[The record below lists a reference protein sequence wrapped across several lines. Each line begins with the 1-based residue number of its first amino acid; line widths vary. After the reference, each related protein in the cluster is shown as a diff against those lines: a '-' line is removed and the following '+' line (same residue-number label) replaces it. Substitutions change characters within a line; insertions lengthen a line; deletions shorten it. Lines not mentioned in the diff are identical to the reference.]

1 MHRAQHL
8 SLVCYEDVMTGTWQ
22 SKEFPA
28 ARLGDSQ
35 PCEFLVLATQELFAG
50 KLKAMIDR
58 QHPRDLYDLFR
69 FTKSNLF
76 KDSKTLRRL
85 AVLFGS
91 TMDRDFRTYT
101 LDRVL
106 KVDAKQIDNL
116 LYPLLKADDRP
127 TAAEMLAATRP
138 LIESVLDHDRDAAY
152 LAAMGEG
159 KYLPELLFPKQPE
172 IVERI
177 RRHPAL
183 LWKAD
188 NVARYL
194 MKSKRP

>member
-1 MHRAQHL
+1 
-8 SLVCYEDVMTGTWQ
+8 MTGTWQ